1 MAKSVIIPI
10 KSVFDDKGLK
20 QAQSQFGKLGGGLK
34 KALGAA
40 AAVASIGAIANTLSA
55 AGKAAAE
62 DAKSQALLATQ
73 LRTTVGATDAQISA
87 TEEQIKSMSMLA
99 GVADDEIRPAFAQ
112 LVRATGDVAQAS
124 SLTATALDIAAA
136 RGISVQSAA
145 TALGKAAQG
154 SSGALAKLG
163 INVKGVADPLAAVQ
177 AQFKGAAEAAS
188 NANPYQRLQVIFG
201 EIQESLG
208 AGVLPI
214 VQKFAQLLIDNQ
226 PAIDSFFGLLGEVF
240 DLLAPVAD
248 KLLKAAVKLIEPLG
262 KLLTTILPPLI
273 KIFDGLLQ
281 ILLPIIDILINFVVD
296 AITPLADALN
306 DSLKPAFDGLTPLF
320 DLMRENA
327 GLLSKEIGE
336 VLVMAFEAVATYA
349 DILKEVFG
357 EVYKALAPLV
367 QEFLDWGDS
376 LGIDFGAL
384 IRNLNPLMI
393 GLNVLKFTLTQ
404 VIWGLRLMQ
413 ALVKKDFGT
422 AAELIKMGPGGLR
435 RQMEAEDRYIQSQT
449 ARLQG
454 QADAWLKSQ
463 KPVVPTTTT
472 TTTTT
477 TTNTTGSKAAQEA
490 AKRYADAYKKILETE
505 AAIREEALNAALE
518 TRQAIESMRNSF
530 NDLLNG
536 IAPLKRAAGEIGDFE
551 QQVVDS
557 FTNIQDAISS
567 ALSDGTLLADA
578 ANELRAYAAKEQQ
591 TLAAIARQRD
601 ALTKKIDI
609 AKAISAGILNT
620 ANITGMLESQ
630 TRTVTE
636 SFTTMVNGIQVVASR
651 SFEEITQGG
660 LVDNFKKV
668 IEKTKAYAKNLI
680 ELKRLGLNGQLFKQI
695 VDAGVEGGADAAAA
709 VAAGGQATVT
719 ELNSLFGELNQLGA
733 NIAETSTDIMY
744 AAGEDVM
751 NAFIQSLLDQDA
763 ALEATAITLAD
774 KFTQAFRSRLVGL
787 TPMPA
792 IPMATDQISLAD
804 AMQGYVA
811 DQLGRTFT
819 GPYNYYGQQM
829 VGGMGS
835 TYNVTINAGAVADK
849 ASLPGIIVDALG
861 TYVKQ
866 SGSGA
871 LNRTLGLV

>member
-55 AGKAAAE
+55 AGKAAAA
-62 DAKSQALLATQ
+62 DAKSQALLAQQ

-226 PAIDSFFGLLGEVF
+226 PAIDSFFGLLGQVF

-262 KLLTTILPPLI
+262 KLLNAILPPLI
-273 KIFDGLLQ
+273 KVFDGLLQ

-306 DSLKPAFDGLTPLF
+306 NALKPAFDGLTPLF

-327 GLLSKEIGE
+327 QLLSKEIGE

-349 DILKEVFG
+349 QILAEGFKLIYETL
-357 EVYKALAPLV
+357 EPLV
-367 QEFLDWGDS
+367 QEFIAWGES

-393 GLNVLKFTLTQ
+393 ALNVLKFTLSQ

-413 ALVKKDFGT
+413 ALVKQDFGT
-422 AAELIKMGPGGLR
+422 AAELIKIGPGGLR
-435 RQMEAEDRYIQSQT
+435 RQMEAEDRYIEST
-449 ARLQG
+449 SARLTA
-454 QADAWLKSQ
+454 QAEAWMKSQ
-463 KPVVPTTTT
+463 KPVVPTITPVVTTT
-472 TTTTT
+472 TTT
-477 TTNTTGSKAAQEA
+477 GSKSADEA
-490 AKRYADAYKKILETE
+490 AKRYAEAYKKILETE
-505 AAIREEALNAALE
+505 QAIREEALNAALE
-518 TRQAIESMRNSF
+518 TRQAIESMRDSF
-530 NDLLNG
+530 SGLLDG
-536 IAPLKRAAGEIGDFE
+536 VTPLKRAAAEIGDFE

-557 FTNIQDAISS
+557 FTAIQEAITS
-567 ALSDGTLLADA
+567 ALSDGTLLSDA

-591 TLAAIARQRD
+591 TLQAIARQRD
-601 ALTKKIDI
+601 ALSKKIDI

-620 ANITGMLESQ
+620 ANITGMLDTQ

-636 SFTTMVNGIQVVASR
+636 SFTTMVNGIKVVATR

-709 VAAGGQATVT
+709 IADGGQATVT

-751 NAFIQSLLDQDA
+751 NSFIQSLLDQDA

-774 KFTQAFRSRLVGL
+774 KFAQAFRSRLVGL

-792 IPMATDQISLAD
+792 IPMNTSDISLAD

-829 VGGMGS
+829 VGGLGGN
-835 TYNVTINAGAVADK
+835 YNININAGVVANK
-849 ASLPGIIVDALG
+849 AELGDFLAATLKQYTRVNGPIGI
-861 TYVKQ
+861 
-866 SGSGA
+866 S
-871 LNRTLGLV
+871 